1 VRTFHQIAELRAHVR
16 AVRDEGNAIGFVPT
30 MGALHEGHLSL
41 IRRSCNDCDVTVVSI
56 FVNPT
61 QFGPNED
68 LARYPRDLARDSRLC
83 QEEGVNTLFVPSVD
97 DMYPPEADTWI
108 ETPRT
113 GEPFEGRARPGHF
126 RGVAT
131 VCAKLFEI
139 VRPDRV
145 YFGQKDYQQLLVIQ
159 RMVADLNMPITVVAA
174 PTVREADGLAMSS
187 RNAYLQPD
195 ERRAA
200 AAVSRALFD
209 AEALYTDGE
218 RSADALRAAMAQTLA
233 GEPAVRVE
241 YADIADVRTLAPLTS
256 VSDGGVALVA
266 VQIGPTRLI
275 DNVLLGVTVNHAARR
290 TA

>member
-1 VRTFHQIAELRAHVR
+1 
-16 AVRDEGNAIGFVPT
+16 
-30 MGALHEGHLSL
+30 
-41 IRRSCNDCDVTVVSI
+41 
-56 FVNPT
+56 
-61 QFGPNED
+61 
-68 LARYPRDLARDSRLC
+68 
-83 QEEGVNTLFVPSVD
+83 
-97 DMYPPEADTWI
+97 MYPPEADTWI